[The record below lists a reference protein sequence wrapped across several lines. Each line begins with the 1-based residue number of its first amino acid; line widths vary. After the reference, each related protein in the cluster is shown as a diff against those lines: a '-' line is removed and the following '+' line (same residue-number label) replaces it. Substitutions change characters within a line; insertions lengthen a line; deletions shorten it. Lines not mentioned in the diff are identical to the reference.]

1 MSDFFLPQMGDVL
14 TEGVIL
20 ALFADVLAM
29 ELRLSVTDAPGA
41 ALGRG
46 RLPRTPLPGR
56 GTGSREPVPDH
67 RAACHV
73 AAARGVRT
81 P

>member
-20 ALFADVLAM
+20 VLFADVLAM
-29 ELRLSVTDAPGA
+29 ESRLSVTDAPGA

-46 RLPRTPLPGR
+46 RLSYPGC
-56 GTGSREPVPDH
+56 GEM
-67 RAACHV
+67 
-73 AAARGVRT
+73 GVEKGGQF
-81 P
+81 PKNAWFVHA

>member
-46 RLPRTPLPGR
+46 KLPRTPLPGR
-56 GTGSREPVPDH
+56 GPALEDPQPGHS
-67 RAACHV
+67 AACHV
-73 AAARGVRT
+73 AAASGVRT